1 MLCQMAYN
9 EASKKAVG
17 IRVFRTKA
25 WSWSTT
31 VRFLVLPYLHLN
43 SCPPPTLGVSSAMA
57 GW

>member
-31 VRFLVLPYLHLN
+31 MRFVMISLFFAVARLLSRFSLD
-43 SCPPPTLGVSSAMA
+43 
-57 GW
+57 